1 MGELSVELSFTTV
14 DIAIATVILVS
25 AVYAAIR
32 GLLRETLSIFSW
44 ALAAYLTLR
53 LFPSFRPMLREYLAP
68 AWLADV
74 AVIIGV
80 FLITLIPLSY
90 VSYRIAHTVRQTEIG
105 PVDRALGLVFGI
117 GRGLVVV
124 GLAYIV
130 FSILVPRQN
139 HPVWLTQARLFPVV
153 DNTKD
158 VLLSLVPPP
167 EDIGLDE
174 LGIFTQLGEEL
185 PQSAE
190 NPAEEAESQSYGVE
204 ERGALDTLIESTGA
218 P

>member
-1 MGELSVELSFTTV
+1 MGELSVTTV
-14 DIAIATVILVS
+14 DIAIGAVILVS
-25 AVYAAIR
+25 AAHAAMR

-44 ALAAYLTLR
+44 ALAAYLALR
-53 LFPSFRPMLREYLAP
+53 LFPGFRPMLREYVAP

-90 VSYRIAHTVRQTEIG
+90 MSHRIAHTVRQTEIG
-105 PVDRALGLVFGI
+105 PVDRALGLIFGI

-130 FSILVPRQN
+130 FSILVPPQN
-139 HPVWLTQARLFPVV
+139 QPAWLTQARLYPVV
-153 DNTKD
+153 FNTKE

-167 EDIGLDE
+167 DTIGLDE
-174 LGIFTQLGEEL
+174 LGIFTPLGEEL
-185 PQSAE
+185 PESAE
-190 NPAEEAESQSYGVE
+190 TQTGEAETQSYGAE

>member
-1 MGELSVELSFTTV
+1 MGELSITTV
-14 DIAIATVILVS
+14 DIAIAAVILVS
-25 AVYAAIR
+25 AAYAAMR

-53 LFPSFRPMLREYLAP
+53 LFPGFRPMLREYVAP
-68 AWLADV
+68 PWLADV

-80 FLITLIPLSY
+80 FMITLIPLSY
-90 VSYRIAHTVRQTEIG
+90 ISHRIAQSVRQTEIG
-105 PVDRALGLVFGI
+105 PVDRALGLIFGI

-130 FSILVPRQN
+130 FSILVPPQN
-139 HPVWLTQARLFPVV
+139 HPAWLTQARLFPVV
-153 DNTKD
+153 DNTSD

-167 EDIGLDE
+167 EAIGLNE
-174 LGIFTQLGEEL
+174 LGILTPSAGET
-185 PQSAE
+185 PQAAE
-190 NPAEEAESQSYGVE
+190 NQPGEAESESYGAE
-204 ERGALDTLIESTGA
+204 ERGALDTLIETTGA

>member
-1 MGELSVELSFTTV
+1 MGELSVATV
-14 DIAIATVILVS
+14 DIVIAAVILVS
-25 AVYAAIR
+25 AVYAAMR
-32 GLLRETLSIFSW
+32 GLLRETLAIFSW

-53 LFPSFRPMLREYLAP
+53 VFPGFRPMLREYIAP
-68 AWLADV
+68 AWLADIT
-74 AVIIGV
+74 VIIGV

-90 VSYRIAHTVRQTEIG
+90 ISHRIAQTVRQTEIG
-105 PVDRALGLVFGI
+105 PVDRALGLIFGV

-130 FSILVPRQN
+130 FSLLVPPQS
-139 HPVWLTQARLFPVV
+139 HPAWLTQARLFPVV
-153 DNTKD
+153 NNTSD

-167 EDIGLDE
+167 EEIGLDA
-174 LGIFTQLGEEL
+174 LGILAPAAEEA

-190 NPAEEAESQSYGVE
+190 NQPGEAESQSYGAE
-204 ERGALDTLIESTGA
+204 ERGALDTLIESSGA